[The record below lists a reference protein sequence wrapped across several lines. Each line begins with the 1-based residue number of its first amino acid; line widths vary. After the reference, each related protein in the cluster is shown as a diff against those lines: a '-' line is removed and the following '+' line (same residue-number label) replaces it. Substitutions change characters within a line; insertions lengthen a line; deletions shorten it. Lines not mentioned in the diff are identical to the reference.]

1 MPPSLSVIIPTKN
14 RPTALAAALKSIDA
28 QTVRTDEV
36 IVIDQ
41 SAGAPY
47 APINMPNH

>member
-1 MPPSLSVIIPTKN
+1 MFSLSVIIPTKN

-28 QTVRTDEV
+28 QTVRPDEV